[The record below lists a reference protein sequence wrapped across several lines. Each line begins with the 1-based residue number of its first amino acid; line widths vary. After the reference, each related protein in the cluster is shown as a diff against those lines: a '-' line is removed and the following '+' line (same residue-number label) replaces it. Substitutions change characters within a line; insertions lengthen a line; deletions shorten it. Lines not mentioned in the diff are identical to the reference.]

1 MVKWQYL
8 FLVFWFCSTACL
20 AAQEPIR
27 LGMSAPFSG
36 PAAELGLS
44 YHRGAELVF
53 NKQNQQGGIAGRRI
67 ELITMDDGYE
77 PVQTVANTRQ
87 LVFSHKVLALFGY
100 IGTPTSNAVLPLL
113 RHEQIPYLMPFSGA
127 DLLRQSDDHFIFNFR
142 ASYAE
147 EAKAQISYLVDKL
160 GLRKIALLIQADE
173 FGATLEQNFL
183 TELSYRGIKPVV
195 ISRFQRN
202 STDLTQAVQL
212 LQQHQPELVLTVGT
226 YHTLAKAI
234 SLAAQQ
240 NVRPV
245 FSVVSFTG
253 VSELASMLSNNDK
266 VIASMVMPDHRHN
279 PSKLAAAYR
288 QVSGKNV
295 PQNDI
300 AFEGFA
306 AATLVLQALK
316 DCAADISRSCL
327 LKALPKQ
334 QLYDFPTNYDVKR
347 HQASQHVYL
356 VELKNNRIQPLP
368 IND

>member
-1 MVKWQYL
+1 MWRYL
-8 FLVFWFCSTACL
+8 FLVLWFCSTASL

-27 LGMSAPFSG
+27 LGMSAPFTG
-36 PAAELGLS
+36 QAAELGLS
-44 YHRGAELVF
+44 YRRGAELVF
-53 NKQNQQGGIAGRRI
+53 NQQNQQGGIAGRPI

-77 PVQTVANTRQ
+77 PVRTVANTRQ
-87 LVFSHKVLALFGY
+87 LVFSKKVLALFGY

-147 EAKAQISYLVDKL
+147 EAKAQVSYLVDTL
-160 GLRKIALLIQADE
+160 GLRKIALFIQADE

-183 TELSYRGIKPVV
+183 AELSYRGIKPVV

-202 STDLTQAVQL
+202 STDLTLAVQL

-226 YHTLAKAI
+226 YQTLSQAI
-234 SLAAQQ
+234 SMAAQQ
-240 NVRPV
+240 NLRPV

-253 VSELASMLSNNDK
+253 VSELAGMLNNKDK
-266 VIASMVMPDHRHN
+266 VFASMVMPDHSNN
-279 PSKLAAAYR
+279 PSKLAFAYR
-288 QVSGKNV
+288 QASGKDA
-295 PQNDI
+295 PLNDI

-316 DCAADISRSCL
+316 HCAADISRTCL

-334 QLYDFPTNYDVKR
+334 QLYDFPTKYDAKR
-347 HQASQHVYL
+347 HQASQRVYL
-356 VELKNNRIQPLP
+356 VELKNKRIQPLP
-368 IND
+368 VND

>member
-288 QVSGKNV
+288 QVSGKDAA
-295 PQNDI
+295 QNDI